1 MSSTKKEEEVVK
13 RPTIHSAREQK
24 QNRMIIIGFIITA
37 ALIVGMVGYALLYDT
52 VFKNYIPVAKVD
64 SQKIDNDYFINRV
77 RLERNAYIQQYNIV
91 YAQYQMFAEEQ
102 SYQEYFLSQLGQI
115 QSVLDEY
122 ESFGETVLDNMID
135 DQVLAL
141 EAREM
146 GIEVSD
152 AEVDEFI
159 QGLFNYFPNGTP
171 TPEPTTTPY
180 VTPTASDE
188 QIAMLGSTSTPDV
201 TAAEESAADDAI
213 PTEAGEAAAEAEG
226 DQAAETPEPTAT
238 ELPATSTPAMTAT
251 PFTEEN
257 YLQDYQEY
265 IDGLKEINVAEEYLR
280 EYIYHYLLNQKVQE
294 KVLADTPV
302 EQEQVWAR
310 HILVETE
317 DEAKQALARL
327 DAGEDWNAIAAEVS
341 LDTSNSA
348 NGGDLGWFTRG
359 AMVAPFEEAAFA
371 LQAGE
376 ISQPV
381 QTDFGWHII
390 QVVGHE
396 VRPLAET
403 DYAYAQQTAYEEWLT
418 AAKEEKNIKKND
430 VWKDLVPKEPSIS
443 AEMLVN

>member
-1 MSSTKKEEEVVK
+1 M
-13 RPTIHSAREQK
+13 
-24 QNRMIIIGFIITA
+24 
-37 ALIVGMVGYALLYDT
+37 
-52 VFKNYIPVAKVD
+52 
-64 SQKIDNDYFINRV
+64 
-77 RLERNAYIQQYNIV
+77 
-91 YAQYQMFAEEQ
+91 
-102 SYQEYFLSQLGQI
+102 
-115 QSVLDEY
+115 
-122 ESFGETVLDNMID
+122 
-135 DQVLAL
+135 
-141 EAREM
+141 
-146 GIEVSD
+146 
-152 AEVDEFI
+152 
-159 QGLFNYFPNGTP
+159 
-171 TPEPTTTPY
+171 
-180 VTPTASDE
+180 
-188 QIAMLGSTSTPDV
+188 
-201 TAAEESAADDAI
+201 
-213 PTEAGEAAAEAEG
+213 
-226 DQAAETPEPTAT
+226 
-238 ELPATSTPAMTAT
+238 
-251 PFTEEN
+251 
-257 YLQDYQEY
+257 DYQEY
-265 IDGLKEINVAEEYLR
+265 IDSLKEINVAEEYLR

-396 VRPLAET
+396 VRPLSAT

-418 AAKEEKNIKKND
+418 SAKEVRNIKKND